1 MDSMTIKCAIII
13 LKATSFDKIYN
24 NFFKN
29 IKPKKSFLIIFSKIS
44 DYSSGL

>member
-1 MDSMTIKCAIII
+1 MDSMTVKCAIII

-29 IKPKKSFLIIFSKIS
+29 IKPEKLFLIIFAKIS
-44 DYSSGL
+44 DYPSGL